1 MKTTLFN
8 RTRTF
13 SAALLLLCAASC
25 NQGSNQADNT
35 RRRAVDP
42 ALQNDVPFRD
52 FTVNADNGDTIT
64 LTEGTQIFIP
74 AGIFVNTKGEPV
86 KGDVQLHYR
95 AFYSPGEIIASGI
108 TMFYDSANA
117 EHVFTTAGMFE
128 INGTQNGNPIRIA
141 EGKSIDMDFA
151 SSRDDQTYSF
161 YQLDTA
167 KAEWKYITTNGKA
180 LPNAIR
186 EKLLAELSKTFSK
199 PAEPKLY
206 DPKKPVINIDVDI
219 KDHPELAGYEGLL
232 WQYAGSGTD
241 PEKNKWIYETDW
253 TSAQLTVADSNTCMY
268 NLGLSGGSSGKKF
281 STNVFPSL
289 KGDDYKQAMTE
300 FREKMETFEASE
312 KTRQQKRKNIAL
324 TAQFQRR
331 TRIANFGF
339 HNWDWFDLWG
349 TPEEISAEFHF
360 ADPEFEKQRENVA
373 VYFVAVDGRAT
384 SAYNGT
390 GVPKLRFVRDKNT
403 CLVAILRGTNK
414 ATVLDNAGFLSSVI
428 KSKTNRSVLTLQPS
442 SQTVSNSAELD
453 ALIKN
458 L

>member
-13 SAALLLLCAASC
+13 SAALILLCAASC
-25 NQGSNQADNT
+25 NQGSNQADTT
-35 RRRAVDP
+35 RRRAIDP

-52 FTVNADNGDTIT
+52 FTVSADEGDTIT
-64 LTEGTQIFIP
+64 LAEGTQIFIP

-151 SSRDDQTYSF
+151 SSRDDATYSF

-167 KAEWKYITTNGKA
+167 NAEWKYVTTNGKA
-180 LPNAIR
+180 QPNVLR

-206 DPKKPVINIDVDI
+206 DPKKPVINIDVDV

-241 PEKNKWIYETDW
+241 PEKNKWIYETEW
-253 TSAQLTVADSNTCMY
+253 RSVQLTMADSNTCMY
-268 NLGLSGGSSGKKF
+268 NLGLSGSPDGKRF

-312 KTRQQKRKNIAL
+312 KVRQEKRTNIAL
-324 TAQFQRR
+324 TNQFQRR
-331 TRIANFGF
+331 TSVRNFGQ
-339 HNWDWFDLWG
+339 HNWDMFEDF
-349 TPEEISAEFHF
+349 PEFVMSEFHF
-360 ADPEFEKQRENVA
+360 EDPEFEKQRENVA
-373 VYFVAVDGRAT
+373 VYFVALNGNVV
-384 SAYNGT
+384 SAYNGAGT
-390 GVPKLRFVRDKNT
+390 PNIMFSPKRKSGF
-403 CLVAILRGTNK
+403 VAILRGTNK
-414 ATVLDNAGFLSSVI
+414 VCKMGNGDFLAALPADP
-428 KSKTNRSVLTLQPS
+428 SKRSVFKLRATKE
-442 SQTVSNSAELD
+442 TVSNSKELD
-453 ALIKN
+453 AVIAKL
-458 L
+458 